1 MIAWWNSLETAQQIF
16 ALVAIPSTLI
26 MLIQTVLLLIG
37 FGGETDVD
45 TDGDDAFEANTAE
58 GDGLVLF
65 SVRGIVSMLTVFGWA
80 GTAFWEFMSPLPAIL
95 LASVLGLLTLFGMAY
110 LMRAVSK
117 LQTSG
122 NIDVENA
129 VGKVAKVY
137 IPIPPAGKGTGKV
150 TITLQEK
157 YSELSAI
164 TTSDQK
170 LATGSFVRVVAVD
183 GTGILLVEPLIADKK
198 EDQGEK

>member
-16 ALVAIPSTLI
+16 ALIAIPTSLI
-26 MLIQTVLLLIG
+26 MLIQTILLLIG
-37 FGGETDVD
+37 FGGETDA
-45 TDGDDAFEANTAE
+45 DGDDVFEANNGE
-58 GDGLVLF
+58 SDGLALF

-80 GTAFWEFMSPLPAIL
+80 GVAFWELMKPFPAVL
-95 LASVLGLLTLFGMAY
+95 LAAALGLLTLFGMAY
-110 LMRAVSK
+110 LMRAVSR
-117 LQTSG
+117 LQSSG

-157 YSELSAI
+157 YSEISAI
-164 TTSDQK
+164 TTSEQK
-170 LATGSFVRVVAVD
+170 IATGSLVRVVAVD
-183 GTGILLVEPLIADKK
+183 GTGTLLVEPLIADKK
-198 EDQGEK
+198 EAESEE

>member
-16 ALVAIPSTLI
+16 ALIAIPTSLI

-37 FGGETDVD
+37 FGGETDA
-45 TDGDDAFEANTAE
+45 DGDDVFEANNGE
-58 GDGLVLF
+58 SDGLALF

-80 GTAFWEFMSPLPAIL
+80 GVAFWELMKPFPAVL
-95 LASVLGLLTLFGMAY
+95 LAAALGLLTLFGMAY
-110 LMRAVSK
+110 LMRAVSR
-117 LQTSG
+117 LQSSG

-164 TTSDQK
+164 TTSEQK
-170 LATGSFVRVVAVD
+170 IATGSLVRVVAVD
-183 GTGILLVEPLIADKK
+183 GTGTLLVEPLIADKK
-198 EDQGEK
+198 EAESEE

>member
-16 ALVAIPSTLI
+16 ALIAIPTSLI
-26 MLIQTVLLLIG
+26 MLIQTILLLIG
-37 FGGETDVD
+37 FGGETDA
-45 TDGDDAFEANTAE
+45 DGDDVFEANNGE
-58 GDGLVLF
+58 SDGLALF

-80 GTAFWEFMSPLPAIL
+80 GVAFWELMKPFPAVL
-95 LASVLGLLTLFGMAY
+95 LAAALGLLTLFGMAY
-110 LMRAVSK
+110 LMRAVSR
-117 LQTSG
+117 LQSSG

-137 IPIPPAGKGTGKV
+137 IPIPPKGMGTGKV

-164 TTSDQK
+164 TTSEQK
-170 LATGSFVRVVAVD
+170 IATGSLVRVVAVD
-183 GTGILLVEPLIADKK
+183 GTGTLLVEPLIADKK
-198 EDQGEK
+198 EAESEE

>member
-16 ALVAIPSTLI
+16 ALIAIPTSLI
-26 MLIQTVLLLIG
+26 MLIQTILLLVG
-37 FGGETDVD
+37 FGGETDA
-45 TDGDDAFEANTAE
+45 DGDDVFEANNGE
-58 GDGLVLF
+58 SDGLALF

-80 GTAFWEFMSPLPAIL
+80 GVAFWELMKPFPAVL
-95 LASVLGLLTLFGMAY
+95 LAAALGLLTLFGMAY
-110 LMRAVSK
+110 LMRAVSR
-117 LQTSG
+117 LQSSG

-164 TTSDQK
+164 TTSEQK
-170 LATGSFVRVVAVD
+170 IATGSLVRVVAVD
-183 GTGILLVEPLIADKK
+183 GTGTLLVEPLIADKK
-198 EDQGEK
+198 EAKSEE